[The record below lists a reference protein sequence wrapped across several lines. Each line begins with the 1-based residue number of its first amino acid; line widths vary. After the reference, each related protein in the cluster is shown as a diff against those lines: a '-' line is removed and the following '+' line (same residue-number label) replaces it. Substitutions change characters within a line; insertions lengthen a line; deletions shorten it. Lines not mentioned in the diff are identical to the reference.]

1 MQNIFILLLLAIS
14 ITTYGQECKYARNE
28 VDQFT
33 KNKVLETKS
42 EWLGENIA
50 YTLKKIDDT
59 KFLRIEMGSYSVFA
73 INDGAKLMFL
83 TDSEDPIELTFPK
96 YEVSKTAPGAVASQ
110 YVAQTINISG
120 DVLTRLQTEKII
132 KVRFYTTDGFI
143 DKPIKEKRASK
154 FREQLKCIE

>member
-1 MQNIFILLLLAIS
+1 MKNITFLLLILL
-14 ITTYGQECKYARNE
+14 TTLSYGQDCKYKRNE

-59 KFLRIEMGSYSVFA
+59 KYLRIELGSYSVFA

-83 TDSEDPIELTFPK
+83 TDKDESIELIFPK
-96 YEVSKTAPGAVASQ
+96 YEISKTTPGAVASQ
-110 YVAQTINISG
+110 YVVETINISG
-120 DVLTRLQTEKII
+120 DVLKRLQTEKII
-132 KVRFYTTDGFI
+132 KVRFYTTEGYI

-154 FREQLKCIE
+154 FRDQLKCIE